1 MSENLDH
8 SNLKQ
13 VLRDF
18 PKQFAAGLQL
28 AENVKLA
35 GCEEVLVLGMGGSAL
50 PADLLNLYL
59 APELEIEVNRD
70 YELHAPV
77 DSKTLVLACSY
88 SGNTEETLTALEM
101 CLQKKAQVVI
111 LAAGGKLLEIA
122 DKQKLAKVVLPS
134 GLQPRCAT
142 GYFFAAI
149 LQVLENSGL
158 VSGKIAAL
166 KTLEQ
171 NLQKLKFEE
180 QAQGLAEQIKGKVPV
195 VYAADKYWAVARNLK
210 IKFNEHAKTQSFWN
224 VFPELNHNEMVG
236 FTELIMPACF
246 LVLRASTDHPRIQ
259 KRMQIFSDLMK
270 DKGIQVV
277 TIDMQGADL
286 LTKIFS
292 TVLLGDWTAY
302 YLALAYGIDPTPVA
316 MVEDFKQMM
325 E

>member
-13 VLRDF
+13 VLKDF

-28 AENVKLA
+28 AENVKLS
-35 GCEEVLVLGMGGSAL
+35 GCKEVLLLGMGGSAL

-59 APELEIEVNRD
+59 APELEIKVNRD
-70 YELHAPV
+70 YELQSAV
-77 DSKTLVLACSY
+77 DHETLVLACSY
-88 SGNTEETLTALEM
+88 SGNTEETLAALEL
-101 CLQKKAQVVI
+101 CLQKKAQVVV
-111 LAAGGKLLEIA
+111 LTAGGRFLEIA

-149 LQVLENSGL
+149 LQILENAGL
-158 VSGKIAAL
+158 VSGKVSAL
-166 KTLEQ
+166 KGLEK
-171 NLQKLKFEE
+171 NLQQFNFEE
-180 QAQGLAEQIKGKVPV
+180 QAEELALQIKDKVPII
-195 VYAADKYWAVARNLK
+195 YAADKYWSVARNLK

-246 LVLRASTDHPRIQ
+246 LLLRDSTDHPRIQ
-259 KRMQIFSDLMK
+259 KRMQIFTELMK
-270 DKGIQVV
+270 DKGIAVI
-277 TIDMQGADL
+277 TIEMQGADL

-316 MVEDFKQMM
+316 LVEDFKKMM
-325 E
+325 K